1 MSKVKICL
9 SRILERVLQMK
20 FGIGLILKLIPNTA
34 DHCAMK
40 SHKKQTTEM
49 FTHRASVKSNVFS
62 FSARW
67 EHNLQHL
74 LQDICLSLCFGNPL
88 P

>member
-1 MSKVKICL
+1 
-9 SRILERVLQMK
+9 MK
-20 FGIGLILKLIPNTA
+20 FWYWINIETNTTT

-49 FTHRASVKSNVFS
+49 FTHRASLKSNVFS

-74 LQDICLSLCFGNPL
+74 LQDICLSLRFGNPL